1 MAFAIWLASFAR
13 RSVRWR
19 GSDYYIRDGVLIPVT
34 PAPME
39 R

>member
-1 MAFAIWLASFAR
+1 VAFAIWLASFAR

-19 GSDYYIRDGVLIPVT
+19 GSDYYIRDGILVPVT
-34 PAPME
+34 QASIQ